1 MYFLFARR
9 RPSLGTVG
17 AGRRAA
23 NRRETSGSDFRPRQ
37 QRRPGPEGAEEEDA
51 ARGLVPRDE
60 AARALREA
68 LREAR
73 PPEGRGRAPRPQ
85 AGPQARPAR
94 RPDRRPEKAC
104 GEIAAKVAL
113 NSVNSCLC

>member
-37 QRRPGPEGAEEEDA
+37 QRRPGPQGAEEEDA

-60 AARALREA
+60 AARALRKA
-68 LREAR
+68 VREAR
-73 PPEGRGRAPRPQ
+73 PSEGGSRAPGAQ
-85 AGPQARPAR
+85 AGPQAGAAR
-94 RPDRRPEKAC
+94 RPDRRAEETYPVKLADER
-104 GEIAAKVAL
+104 
-113 NSVNSCLC
+113 